1 MPKII
6 DCEQGSAEW
15 LQARCGRITAS
26 RLSDVTAYLK
36 SGKGEMKARADYRMD
51 LVAER
56 LTGLTE
62 PYYVSPEMK
71 WGTKHEPMARALYEV
86 ATGAEVDQIGFA
98 LHPVYDFAGASP
110 DALVGSDGGLEIK
123 CPKTTTHLA
132 YMMAGEVPEEY
143 RPQMYWNMVCC
154 ERLWWDFV
162 SYCPKDPIDDER
174 LMLPDHLRLFV
185 KRLYADQDKFSE
197 IEEAA
202 TATIEEAVA
211 LVKKLSSRMQVTV

>member
-15 LQARCGRITAS
+15 LHARCGRITAS
-26 RLSDVTAYLK
+26 RLSDVLAYLK

-56 LTGLTE
+56 LTRLTE

-71 WGTKHEPMARALYEV
+71 WGTKYEPMARALYEV
-86 ATGAEVDQIGFA
+86 ATGAEIEQIGFA
-98 LHPVYDFAGASP
+98 IHGAMEFSGASP
-110 DALVGSDGGLEIK
+110 DALVDSTGGLEIK

-132 YMMAGEVPEEY
+132 YMMAAQVPEEY

-154 ERLWWDFV
+154 EREWWDFV
-162 SYCPKDPIDDER
+162 SYDPRLEDAELHLFCVRLTYDQKIIDQMAGEVRRFNDEINAVIDGLQKGR
-174 LMLPDHLRLFV
+174 L
-185 KRLYADQDKFSE
+185 
-197 IEEAA
+197 AA
-202 TATIEEAVA
+202 
-211 LVKKLSSRMQVTV
+211 